1 MTLKSTANFLQKLTP
16 PIATQHVNKQAGG
29 TLKSFIQ
36 CQAQGVPLLLF
47 SDSPTPTQRELTD
60 FLCPTSH
67 HPSTQAKTHQQP
79 PSCSGTLHQDC
90 VGALCTYTAAQHS
103 QRFLCLRQK
112 NAPSLRANK
121 AGLWKAAAEL
131 LLVSVQGFGFLRQS
145 CQPWKKKT
153 DSYPC
158 TMTPYCTTYREC
170 TWGIGK
176 LCVAASHSWCKGDPL
191 RSAGCWTKLAWCGP
205 ARSR

>member
-60 FLCPTSH
+60 VLCPTSH

-131 LLVSVQGFGFLRQS
+131 LPVSVQGFGFLRQS
-145 CQPWKKKT
+145 CQPWKKKQILILAQWHPT
-153 DSYPC
+153 VRLTGNVLEGSENFAL
-158 TMTPYCTTYREC
+158 RR
-170 TWGIGK
+170 
-176 LCVAASHSWCKGDPL
+176 HPL
-191 RSAGCWTKLAWCGP
+191 DVRVIL
-205 ARSR
+205 